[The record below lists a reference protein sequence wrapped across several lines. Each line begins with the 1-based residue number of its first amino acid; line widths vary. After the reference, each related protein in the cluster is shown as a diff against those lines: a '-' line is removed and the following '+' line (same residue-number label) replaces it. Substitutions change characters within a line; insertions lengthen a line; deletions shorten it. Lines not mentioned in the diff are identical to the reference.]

1 MPTMQPQYL
10 KPLCKNDLTTAEIN
24 RFRKKIRYFPPLEI
38 EEKDVSYDTESL
50 FTNVPSKETVNYILH
65 QICVQK
71 VLPQI
76 CSRLILKTLLMTLQ
90 QK

>member
-1 MPTMQPQYL
+1 MPTVQPQYL
-10 KPLCKNDLTTAEIN
+10 KPLCKNDLTIAEIN
-24 RFRKKIRYFPPLEI
+24 RFRKRIRYFPPLEI